1 MSRDPQD
8 DIDTPQK
15 WLDKADQIIQDRI
28 ETSVDEERYAS
39 GDMVDEIAELADEL
53 WAEDEESKKIE
64 RAERQ
69 IQEAKDG
76 FSMLAEVND
85 MLGRISIRPKP

>member
-53 WAEDEESKKIE
+53 WAEDEENKKTE

-69 IQEAKDG
+69 IQEAKDA

-85 MLGRISIRPKP
+85 MLSRISIRPKP